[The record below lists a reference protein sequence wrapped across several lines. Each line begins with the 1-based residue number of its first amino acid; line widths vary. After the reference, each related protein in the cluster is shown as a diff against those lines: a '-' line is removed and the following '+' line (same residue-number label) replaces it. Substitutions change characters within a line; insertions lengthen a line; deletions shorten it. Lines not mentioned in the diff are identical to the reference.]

1 MWRLVMWLVN
11 IKIIFSPQW
20 TVVTQKTKQ
29 YVSTKRQVNKAILNT
44 LKVQILA
51 RTTYCAQENK
61 FLARFNFGEL

>member
-1 MWRLVMWLVN
+1 M
-11 IKIIFSPQW
+11 
-20 TVVTQKTKQ
+20 VTQKTKQ